1 MKKIVK
7 LKESDLNHLVKR
19 VMKEEVNV
27 GNDGFMFDH
36 NSTIPPE
43 TTNPL
48 KELERDVKRAMF
60 QKVAAP
66 ETTGVQGVWDHKER
80 EKSMEEILDDLQDVI
95 DQYKKM

>member
-7 LKESDLNHLVKR
+7 LKESDLNRLVKR
-19 VMKEEVNV
+19 VMKE
-27 GNDGFMFDH
+27 GMFDKKMD
-36 NSTIPPE
+36 
-43 TTNPL
+43 PL
-48 KELERDVKRAMF
+48 KELEQDVKRAMF

-95 DQYKKM
+95 DHYRNM

>member
-1 MKKIVK
+1 MKRIVK

-19 VMKEEVNV
+19 VMKE
-27 GNDGFMFDH
+27 GFFDKK
-36 NSTIPPE
+36 
-43 TTNPL
+43 TNPL

-60 QKVAAP
+60 QKVAFP

>member
-7 LKESDLNHLVKR
+7 LKESDLNRLVKR
-19 VMKEEVNV
+19 VMKE
-27 GNDGFMFDH
+27 GMFDKK
-36 NSTIPPE
+36 TD
-43 TTNPL
+43 PL
-48 KELERDVKRAMF
+48 KELEQDVKRAMF

-95 DQYKKM
+95 DHYRNM